1 MNDYIVNIR
10 DEELNESHIK
20 VYDHLKETVWSFT
33 ESAYFGEDLHPAIRF
48 KGFELRRV
56 TDLKIGSQSNRA
68 GGRSEDYKD
77 VQTSIYTKG
86 YKLKYLPP
94 AVLESPLL
102 DFGRATITG
111 DTRIEV
117 FDTFG
122 KEWIIVAVFEPVE
135 GIKSKYVLHEAINRM
150 GQKLNDRDPQSDS
163 NVADIKRA
171 VIRQCEL
178 FKTSSGEAGVNPRI
192 LEELRQEVI
201 KMNTGLTEKVR
212 NDIAYEILNN
222 YSDAGDVIV
231 SWTVS
236 PNAFYNIENYM
247 EKYKFVKTDKVI
259 YFHNALSTISK
270 AFTKACRL
278 ATEYPTHEI
287 RIVFHTSTLK
297 GNDLEASYH
306 GLATKYINLF
316 ENMKTNAAF
325 ALTGSSVVDPDR
337 IKIHALMPALSSI
350 HDLEKPVLYN
360 RDNRTLYQR
369 GTGYRHVVETNNDD
383 EEDFGDFAD
392 VA

>member
-1 MNDYIVNIR
+1 MNDYVINIR

-20 VYDHLKETVWSFT
+20 AYDHLKDTVWSFT
-33 ESAYFGEDLHPAIRF
+33 EPAYFGEDLHPAIRF

-56 TDLKIGSQSNRA
+56 KDLKIGSQDNRA
-68 GGRSEDYKD
+68 GGRSEEYKD

-94 AVLESPLL
+94 AILESPLL
-102 DFGRATITG
+102 DKGRATITG
-111 DTRIEV
+111 DTRFEV
-117 FDTFG
+117 FDVFD

-135 GIKSKYVLHEAINRM
+135 GIRSKYILHEAINRM
-150 GQKLNDRDPQSDS
+150 GQKLNDRDPHSDS

-171 VIRQCEL
+171 VSRQCEL
-178 FKTSSGEAGVNPRI
+178 FKTSSGEAGVNPNIVEALR
-192 LEELRQEVI
+192 EEVE

-212 NDIAYEILNN
+212 NDIAYEIKNN

-231 SWTVS
+231 SWTTA
-236 PNAFYNIENYM
+236 PNAIYNVERYM

-270 AFTKACRL
+270 ALTKACRL
-278 ATEYPTHEI
+278 ATEYPNHEI

-297 GNDLEASYH
+297 GNNLEASYH
-306 GLATKYINLF
+306 GLITKYINIF
-316 ENMKTNAAF
+316 ETMKTNAAF
-325 ALTGSSVVDPDR
+325 ALTGSTVVDPDR
-337 IKIHALMPALSSI
+337 IKVHAIMPALSNI

-369 GTGYRHVVETNNDD
+369 GTDYRHVVETLDD
-383 EEDFGDFAD
+383 DDDFDPNLNS
-392 VA
+392 